1 MTSAIILAAG
11 QGTRMKSSLP
21 KVLHCVAGRPMVW
34 YAASLARTV
43 SSGLV
48 AIVVGHGADRVK
60 SYLNE
65 KKAEWDPF
73 QIVDQAQQ
81 LGTGHAVLQAFPAV
95 SQSHGAGRHQVLI
108 LNGDTPLLTEE
119 TLSSLLAY
127 HQAESATLTLLTTE
141 LADPGGYG
149 RVVRGQEGNVQR
161 VVEDRDASQREKAIR
176 EINVGT
182 YVVEQEFLGQALSQL
197 RPQNAQGEYY
207 LTDIIEQAVQQ
218 GKKVVGF
225 STSDPLETTGINTRI
240 HLAMAEKVMRG
251 RINERHLLRGVTMMD
266 PDRVLIDDGV
276 EIGRD
281 TILYPGVILEGHT
294 HIGDSCV
301 IQANTHMTD
310 TVLGRSVVVRDAC
323 VLQGVLVEDE
333 VVIGPF
339 AHLRPGSR
347 IQKKAKVGNFVE
359 LKQTEVGE
367 GSKVNHL
374 SYLGDTVIGKNVN
387 VGAGTI
393 TCNYDG
399 FRKERTTIEDDV
411 FIGSDVQ
418 LIAPVTI
425 GKGALVAAG
434 TTVTEDVPP
443 DALGI
448 ARVQQVNREG
458 TAARRRVLL
467 KAQSK
472 AKQEKNPPGE
482 SCSPSN
488 NSEGES

>member
-1 MTSAIILAAG
+1 
-11 QGTRMKSSLP
+11 MKSGLP
-21 KVLHCVAGRPMVW
+21 KVLHHVAGRPMVW
-34 YAASLARTV
+34 YAASLARKV

-60 SYLNE
+60 AYLNE
-65 KKAEWDPF
+65 EKAEWDPF

-95 SQSHGAGRHQVLI
+95 SQLQEESRKQVLI

-119 TLSSLLAY
+119 TVSNLLAY
-127 HQAESATLTLLTTE
+127 HHGESATLTLLTTA

-149 RVVRGQEGNVQR
+149 RVVRGPQGDVQR
-161 VVEDRDASQREKAIR
+161 VVEDRDASPAEKAIR

-182 YVVEQEFLGQALSQL
+182 YVVEQQFLGQALAQL

-225 STSDPLETTGINTRI
+225 SASDPLETTGINTRI
-240 HLAMAEKVMRG
+240 HLAMAEKVMRR
-251 RINERHLLRGVTMMD
+251 RINERHMLQGVTLLD

-276 EIGRD
+276 NIGRD

-294 HIGDSCV
+294 HVGDSCV
-301 IQANTHMTD
+301 IQANTHMKD
-310 TVLGRSVVVRDAC
+310 SVLGRSVVVQDAC
-323 VLQGVLVEDE
+323 VLHGALVEDE

-347 IQKKAKVGNFVE
+347 VQKKAKVGNFVE

-434 TTVTEDVPP
+434 TTVTKDVPP

-458 TAARRRVLL
+458 TAARRRALL
-467 KAQSK
+467 KAQGK
-472 AKQEKNPPGE
+472 TKPARKPPGE
-482 SCSPSN
+482 PGSAPD
-488 NSEGES
+488 NSGRNV

>member
-1 MTSAIILAAG
+1 MAAG
-11 QGTRMKSSLP
+11 QGTRMKSRLP
-21 KVLHCVAGRPMVW
+21 KVLHHVAGRPMVW
-34 YAASLARTV
+34 YAASLARKV

-48 AIVVGHGADRVK
+48 VVVVGHGADRVK

-65 KKAEWDPF
+65 EKAEWDPF
-73 QIVDQAQQ
+73 QIVDQTQQ

-95 SQSHGAGRHQVLI
+95 SQSHGENRHQILI
-108 LNGDTPLLTEE
+108 LNGDTPLLTER
-119 TLSSLLAY
+119 TVSSLLAY
-127 HQAESATLTLLTTE
+127 HQAEAATLTLLTTE

-149 RVVRGQEGNVQR
+149 RVIRGPHGDVQR
-161 VVEDRDASQREKAIR
+161 VVEDRDASTEEKAIR

-182 YVVEQEFLGQALSQL
+182 YVVEQKFLGQALAQL
-197 RPQNAQGEYY
+197 HPQNAQGEYY

-225 STSDPLETTGINTRI
+225 STLDPLETTGINTRI
-240 HLAMAEKVMRG
+240 HLAMAEKVVRQ

-276 EIGRD
+276 DIGRD
-281 TILYPGVILEGHT
+281 TILYPGVILEGRS

-301 IQANTHMTD
+301 IHANTHMKD
-310 TVLGRSVVVRDAC
+310 SVLGRAVVVQDAC
-323 VLQGVLVEDE
+323 VLQSAVVEDE

-347 IQKKAKVGNFVE
+347 VQKNAKVGNFVE

-399 FRKERTTIEDDV
+399 FRKERTTVEDDV

-434 TTVTEDVPP
+434 TTVTKDIPP

-458 TAARRRVLL
+458 TAARRRMLL
-467 KAQSK
+467 KAQGK
-472 AKQEKNPPGE
+472 TKPEENPPGE
-482 SCSPSN
+482 PHSASDKSV
-488 NSEGES
+488 GEA